1 MPHYC
6 YTHDATTGL
15 SWRVVHPDY
24 TAQDGE
30 FISSPEPASAEQLEK
45 RFPLH
50 SSNRAALKHH
60 ADVLLDTY
68 ENAGIRVNVGT
79 EESPRFVRMCSDIA
93 CYGRVTL
100 AWNFLATHPDR
111 NVTLITGFGFREILN
126 KHEVD
131 ILKIAHEE
139 HSGAVYA
146 AHADALMGA
155 DNGTIT
161 TEAQI
166 NSLPWP
172 HMPTL
177 GRGSPE
183 T

>member
-30 FISSPEPASAEQLEK
+30 FISSPEPASSEQLEK

-161 TEAQI
+161 TEAQVAA
-166 NSLPWP
+166 LAWP
-172 HMPTL
+172 HLPSL
-177 GRGSPE
+177 GRGNPNS
-183 T
+183 